1 MLDKNDLQAISE
13 LLDSKFEEKLQPI
26 NERLDHLDTHVER
39 LDVQMRQ
46 TNERLD
52 RMDTRVERLDVQMQQ
67 TTERLDRIET
77 DVAAI
82 REDAAI
88 TRNAANH
95 LIEWAEETRSQV
107 GRPVPDFP
115 IRKVAKG

>member
-13 LLDSKFEEKLQPI
+13 LLSSMLDSKFEEKLQPI
-26 NERLDHLDTHVER
+26 SERLDL
-39 LDVQMRQ
+39 L
-46 TNERLD
+46 
-52 RMDTRVERLDVQMQQ
+52 DTRVERLDVQMQQ
-67 TTERLDRIET
+67 TNERLDRIET

-95 LIEWAEETRSQV
+95 LIEWAEETHNQV
-107 GRPVPDFP
+107 GKPVPDFP

>member
-26 NERLDHLDTHVER
+26 NERLDHLDTH
-39 LDVQMRQ
+39 
-46 TNERLD
+46 
-52 RMDTRVERLDVQMQQ
+52 VERLDVQMQQ